1 MCSNETDKCIYIQ
14 RAGEESVYI
23 YILLLDRKIPKNTKI
38 RIHFTQNIYA
48 TRSLNCDGMCICVC
62 GLWMVQLLESG
73 RKSFYFALH
82 ALPYQPPPYVRSFAQ
97 RSLYVYL
104 ENCKRFLIMINSMM
118 LYISM
123 ECALDLRL
131 FRLVSFG
138 HCSLVLSI

>member
-1 MCSNETDKCIYIQ
+1 
-14 RAGEESVYI
+14 
-23 YILLLDRKIPKNTKI
+23 
-38 RIHFTQNIYA
+38 
-48 TRSLNCDGMCICVC
+48 
-62 GLWMVQLLESG
+62 MVQLLESG